1 MKNNWCDHG
10 VFKFGKSETIIHYV
24 VAAYASGGRFG
35 LTEKRRKALFLFLKF
50 RDCARGIPGSMK
62 TNKME
67 PS

>member
-35 LTEKRRKALFLFLKF
+35 LTEKRRKALFLFL
-50 RDCARGIPGSMK
+50 CARQGAP
-62 TNKME
+62 T
-67 PS
+67 